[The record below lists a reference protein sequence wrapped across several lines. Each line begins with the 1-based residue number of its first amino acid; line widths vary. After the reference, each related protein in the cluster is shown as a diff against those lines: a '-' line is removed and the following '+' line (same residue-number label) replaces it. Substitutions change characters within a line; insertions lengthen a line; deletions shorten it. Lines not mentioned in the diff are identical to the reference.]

1 MSTTITTT
9 GTPNWNLTSGT
20 TANTIINNPYL
31 YTGMTIEPTPFN
43 ISFVWDDK
51 DVSIKLKNGNDI
63 FKLARIF
70 TEILDNNNIEYDIK
84 TNKKRK
90 R

>member
-9 GTPNWNLTSGT
+9 GNPNWNLTSGT

-31 YTGMTIEPTPFN
+31 YTGITVEPTPFN

-70 TEILDNNNIEYDIK
+70 TEILDKNNIEYDIK

-90 R
+90 Q